1 MSLTD
6 LIEKLIN
13 EHGSF
18 KEHLEILRE
27 QGSML
32 EKENSALKKEHGS
45 FKEHLEPLRE
55 QISML
60 GKENSALKKEH
71 GSFKDHLELL
81 REQISIL
88 EEENRALKSEN
99 AILKGKE
106 GTVKSKP
113 NKTTKEMERLNEVIK
128 VSRKGGEEPRLDAVT
143 EKVLKLFFDIGQEM
157 SVNQVAAKL
166 SINISTAQYHF
177 DLLSRAKLIVETAAG
192 DKSSRTGESAPAL
205 FELSYPGRKYVIENK
220 IVT

>member
-1 MSLTD
+1 MGLID

-18 KEHLEILRE
+18 KEHLE
-27 QGSML
+27 
-32 EKENSALKKEHGS
+32 
-45 FKEHLEPLRE
+45 
-55 QISML
+55 
-60 GKENSALKKEH
+60 
-71 GSFKDHLELL
+71 LL

-88 EEENRALKSEN
+88 EKENSALKSEN

-106 GTVKSKP
+106 DTTESKL
-113 NKTTKEMERLNEVIK
+113 NKATKEIERLNQVIK
-128 VSRKGGEEPRLDAVT
+128 VPKRDGKKPRLDAVT
-143 EKVLKLFFDIGQEM
+143 EKVLKLFFDTGQEL

-177 DLLSRAKLIVETAAG
+177 DLLSEAKLIVQITTG
-192 DKSSRTGESAPAL
+192 DKSSWTGETTPAL
-205 FELSYPGRKYVIENK
+205 FELSYSGRKYVIENK